1 VPSDRSNRAN
11 RRERQNPEDM
21 LVVTSIKMAQSVDA
35 LFRIK

>member
-21 LVVTSIKMAQSVDA
+21 LAIASLKMAQSVDA